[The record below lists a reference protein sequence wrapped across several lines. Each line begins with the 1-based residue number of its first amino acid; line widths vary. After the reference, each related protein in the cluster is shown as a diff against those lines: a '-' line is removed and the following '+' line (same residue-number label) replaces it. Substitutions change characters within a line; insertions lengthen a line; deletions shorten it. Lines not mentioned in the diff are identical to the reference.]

1 MSQGQ
6 RFPVDVNEKLWVP
19 EGASQEEKDLREE
32 QDLPPG
38 VAKCRLS
45 LALPFS
51 SSETYAETARGALNS
66 WPCMEH
72 GCSIDV
78 HCCEHTPCHGGESM
92 SKNKKKS

>member
-38 VAKCRLS
+38 VGKCRLS

-51 SSETYAETARGALNS
+51 SSET
-66 WPCMEH
+66 
-72 GCSIDV
+72 
-78 HCCEHTPCHGGESM
+78 
-92 SKNKKKS
+92 

>member
-45 LALPFS
+45 LPLPFS
-51 SSETYAETARGALNS
+51 SSET
-66 WPCMEH
+66 
-72 GCSIDV
+72 
-78 HCCEHTPCHGGESM
+78 
-92 SKNKKKS
+92 